1 MQDFAVLADIVV
13 RRGDVVVQDE
23 TRPIP
28 LRQLIEPW
36 VILRLVNRESVAYL
50 ELRDS
55 IADKGFL
62 NSICVRPAQKSG
74 FYEVVDGLY
83 RWSAAKELELRVVP
97 CIVKY
102 NLTEDDVIALQIQA
116 NAIRPETT
124 PVEFARQIKKIID
137 ARPQITLAQLQAI
150 VHKSPAWINQILG
163 LLDLSPR
170 NQKRLERG
178 EMPVDNAIK
187 LALIPFRHQPRFAPL
202 AMTMPRNEFRVL
214 VSAYLKR
221 YREAAIQGTLD
232 VAELNEFEPVPHCR
246 SVKELQREATM
257 CDAGAVV
264 TMDCTPLDAWKR
276 CLQWMLHLD
285 SESIAVQKEKFRER
299 AYTAL
304 ITRKEPDDA
313 LDCPFLPPHL
323 DPLTPE
329 STIQNPLS

>member
-1 MQDFAVLADIVV
+1 MTVLYAEIP
-13 RRGDVVVQDE
+13 VVQDE

-36 VILRLVNRESVAYL
+36 VVLRLVNRESVAYL

-62 NSICVRPAQKSG
+62 NSICVRPSARKSG

-83 RWSAAKELELRVVP
+83 RWSAAKELALRIVP

-102 NLTEDDVIALQIQA
+102 NLTDDDVVALQIQA

-124 PVEFARQIKKIID
+124 PVEFARQIKKIVD
-137 ARPQITLAQLQAI
+137 TRPQITLAQLQAI

-187 LALIPFRHQPRFAPL
+187 LAQIPFRHQSRFAPL

-232 VAELNEFEPVPHCR
+232 VAEINGFKPVPFCR
-246 SVKELQREATM
+246 SVKEIQREIATG
-257 CDAGAVV
+257 DAGAVV
-264 TMDCTPLDAWKR
+264 TMDCAPLDAWKR

-285 SESIAVQKEKFRER
+285 SEGIAIQKEKFHDR

-304 ITRKEPDDA
+304 ITRKEDA
-313 LDCPFLPPHL
+313 TDYPFLPAHL
-323 DPLTPE
+323 DPLAPDP
-329 STIQNPLS
+329 NPDS